1 MKLLVVHLVTSLPP
15 FTLSSLP
22 LCSPPPALGYV
33 APEILRGDKYG
44 AEVDIWSMGVITYVL
59 LAGYPPFYDDDQ
71 KKLFKKIK
79 EVCAVLEDSERG
91 GGRGRWGETGWERRE
106 FFSSLSPSSLPP
118 LLICCHSFSP

>member
-1 MKLLVVHLVTSLPP
+1 
-15 FTLSSLP
+15 
-22 LCSPPPALGYV
+22 V

-91 GGRGRWGETGWERRE
+91 GGRGRWGETGRERRE
-106 FFSSLSPSSLPP
+106 FFSSPSSLSPSFPSSAVILSLPE
-118 LLICCHSFSP
+118 LLTPSVPPCSLPGSLLFP